1 MRERGLPW
9 HEAVSKVEPKSVSLE
24 EGKAWRTREAEAGRP
39 SSYEDFCRVHG
50 LCVTCLGEG
59 LVHND
64 NGVGFKVVGMDG
76 DIRCSSD
83 ARCAAER
90 ERSLPCS
97 AFRLNHPQLGSC
109 SKTRSL
115 PDRPQPNHD
124 PANEWFGLLATSHFR
139 VMESGVRSHPLGC
152 PKLDRS
158 AVRKPAPGAKSA

>member
-97 AFRLNHPQLGSC
+97 AFRLNHPATRKLLQNQVTSGSTTTHP
-109 SKTRSL
+109 SMIF
-115 PDRPQPNHD
+115 P
-124 PANEWFGLLATSHFR
+124 WFIDI
-139 VMESGVRSHPLGC
+139 VWWQ
-152 PKLDRS
+152 
-158 AVRKPAPGAKSA
+158 